1 MHRPDCR
8 SRVIRRDADGCLR
21 NHFPSELRQMT
32 ELQPKRSSRR
42 DFFSRAGDGLFGAA
56 LAQLLCEDFFGG
68 TSALAAPPSDE
79 VAAPPTAHN
88 LRPKPP
94 HHPARAT
101 SVIQLFMNGGP
112 SQMDL
117 FDPKPA
123 LGRYDGQ
130 PYPGNPEDIG
140 NSGTSGIGVVMGGQY
155 KFARHGKSGM
165 WMADPLPHT
174 AAMADDL
181 CMVHSMWTD
190 HPNHDNALYKIHS
203 GRLFMGYPTL
213 GAWTTYGLG
222 SENQNLPA
230 YVVLGDPLGLPKN
243 GTRNWTSG
251 FLPPVYAGTPFR
263 PTGSPI
269 LHLKQQYDQPSP
281 VTETARSLLKQL
293 DEIHRQERPYQ
304 PNLDARIE
312 SYGLAARMQ
321 LSAGEALDLSSENQT
336 TLDMYGVGQKPTDSY
351 GRRCLLARR
360 LVERGVR
367 FVQLFLEEQPWD
379 SHVDL
384 GPNHRAACQRTDQP
398 VAALLRDLKQRGLL
412 DSTLVIWG
420 GEFGRTP
427 TTQKTGEAYT
437 GRDHNMQ
444 AFTSWMAGGGVRGG
458 LSYGKT
464 DDFGHSVVE
473 NPVSVHD
480 FHATILHL
488 LGLHHQKLYFVRSG
502 LEERLTGVEPPKVVT
517 DLLA

>member
-1 MHRPDCR
+1 MILP
-8 SRVIRRDADGCLR
+8 
-21 NHFPSELRQMT
+21 T
-32 ELQPKRSSRR
+32 TQPSRR
-42 DFFSRAGDGLFGAA
+42 DLFAGAGTGLLGAA
-56 LAQLLCEDFFGG
+56 LTKLLSDDFFGG
-68 TSALAAPPSDE
+68 ASAFANDAPPDQPH
-79 VAAPPTAHN
+79 APYD
-88 LRPKPP
+88 LRPKPT
-94 HHPARAT
+94 HHSASAT

-117 FDPKPA
+117 FDPKPE
-123 LGRYDGQ
+123 LDRMDGKAF
-130 PYPGNPEDIG
+130 PGNAEQIG
-140 NSGTSGIGVVMGGQY
+140 NTGTSGIGVMMGGQY
-155 KFARHGKSGM
+155 EFARRGESGL
-165 WMADPLPHT
+165 WMADPLPYT

-181 CMVHSMWTD
+181 CMIHSMWTD

-230 YVVLGDPLGLPKN
+230 YVVLRDPLGMPKN

-269 LHLKQQYDQPSP
+269 LHLQRRYDEPAE
-281 VTETARSLLKQL
+281 VTNSARFLLQQL
-293 DEIHRQERPYQ
+293 DEIHRKNRPFQ
-304 PNLDARIE
+304 PDLDARIE

-321 LSAGEALDLSSENQT
+321 LSAGDALDLSNETHS
-336 TLDMYGVGQKPTDSY
+336 TLAMYGVDQAPTDSY
-351 GRRCLLARR
+351 ARRCLLARR

-367 FVQLFLEEQPWD
+367 FVQIFLEEQPWD

-384 GPNHRAACQRTDQP
+384 GPNHRAACRRTDKP
-398 VAALLRDLKQRGLL
+398 VAALLQDLKQRGLL

-427 TTQKTGEAYT
+427 TTQKTGDAYT

-458 LSYGKT
+458 IAYGST
-464 DDFGHSVVE
+464 DEFGHKVVE

-488 LGLHHQKLYFVRSG
+488 LGLHHQKLFFVRSG
-502 LEERLTGVEPPKVVT
+502 LEERLTGVEQPRVVT
-517 DLLA
+517 ELIG